1 MTRSIWIV
9 FFSPFQRLHG
19 RGRYAGTGMG
29 LAICRRI
36 VERHHGQLTA
46 RSRPGEGATFIVQLP
61 LTQPPDAV
69 PPSSSTAH
77 A

>member
-1 MTRSIWIV
+1 
-9 FFSPFQRLHG
+9 
-19 RGRYAGTGMG
+19 MG